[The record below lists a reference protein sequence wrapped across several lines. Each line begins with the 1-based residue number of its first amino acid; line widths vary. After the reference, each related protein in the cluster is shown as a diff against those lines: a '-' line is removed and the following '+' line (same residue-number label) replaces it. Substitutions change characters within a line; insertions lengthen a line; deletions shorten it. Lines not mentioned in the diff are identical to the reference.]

1 MPISIGHEESFNPND
16 HRSVLERYLSS
27 ALGYP
32 IQFVHAELLT
42 MSSRKAPWRLDVVG
56 LDGMIRK
63 YVLRL
68 DARFAE
74 HEYAVL
80 RAMDSLPIPT
90 PRVYGWDPEGQTL
103 GVPCFFSDF
112 IEGQSLRYA
121 TLAGEAWAEDLFI
134 DTVCTLQDI
143 SREQLARIGDHLTE
157 EQTAEGFLEGAY
169 DYFKKEAH
177 PLAEAVYTKLKA
189 SAPEFPPSRFSNGDL
204 WLDNMIVQD
213 QKLVAV
219 IDFQHAGFSDP
230 IYEFLLPFFVAP
242 ELRDRGIEV
251 RYCRKMGYDPDVL
264 PWYRALEYFDT
275 WHWVRST
282 GKAFVHHTNE
292 TLQEALEDWI
302 HRS

>member
-1 MPISIGHEESFNPND
+1 VVDKNSINPNE
-16 HRSVLERYLSS
+16 HHSVLERYLSA
-27 ALGYP
+27 ALEYP
-32 IQFVHAELLT
+32 VQLVRAEPLT
-42 MSSRKAPWRLDVVG
+42 ESSRQAPWRLDVAG
-56 LDGMIRK
+56 QDGELRK

-68 DARFAE
+68 DTRFAE

-80 RAMDSLPIPT
+80 QEMESLPIPT

-112 IEGQSLRYA
+112 IEGQSLLEA
-121 TLAGEAWAEDLFI
+121 TLAGERWAEDLFI
-134 DTVCTLQDI
+134 DTVCALQEI
-143 SREQLARIGDHLTE
+143 SREQLAGIADHLME
-157 EQTAEGFLEGAY
+157 EQTAENFLEGAY
-169 DYFKKEAH
+169 DYFKKDLD
-177 PLAEAVYTKLKA
+177 PLAEAVYAMLKA
-189 SAPEFPPSRFSNGDL
+189 SAPEFPKSRFSNGDL

-242 ELRDRGIEV
+242 GLRGRAIEA
-251 RYCRKMGYDPDVL
+251 RYCRRMGYDPDVL

-292 TLQEALEDWI
+292 TLQESLEDWI
-302 HRS
+302 QRS